1 MSWSIRKHSPQTW
14 EKAVQKFF
22 NEMPVEEWTIPGL
35 CINCGITTKTFYEYA
50 KHPEYSAACDAAKDM
65 INHKREKMV
74 EKAEGY
80 GNGILFLLR
89 VNGYQDTQYIK
100 QEMDVHGTVTV
111 EQFLL
116 EDDEEIQA

>member
-1 MSWSIRKHSPQTW
+1 MGWSFRKHTPESWQRD
-14 EKAVQKFF
+14 VFKFF
-22 NEMPVEEWTIPGL
+22 EEQPAEEWNLPGL
-35 CINCGITTKTFYEYA
+35 CIECGITTRTFENYA
-50 KHPEYSAACDAAKDM
+50 KHPEFAEVCRWAKDM
-65 INHKREKMV
+65 INRKREKMV
-74 EKAEGY
+74 DKGEGY
-80 GNGILFLLR
+80 GNGVLFLLR